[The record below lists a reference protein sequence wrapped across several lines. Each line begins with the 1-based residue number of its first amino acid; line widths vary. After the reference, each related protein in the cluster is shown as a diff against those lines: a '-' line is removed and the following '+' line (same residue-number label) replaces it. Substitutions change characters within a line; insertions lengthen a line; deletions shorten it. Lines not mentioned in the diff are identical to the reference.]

1 MPMTPETFR
10 NIYGVDESPS
20 KLDQSALVLIDI
32 QREYRDGRV
41 PLMNVDAAADEA
53 GRLLQL
59 ARQNSVPVFHVAH
72 DAGPGAPAFASDHK
86 HRDFLPQV
94 APKEGETVI
103 FKQHADAFLGTGLA
117 DKIRET
123 GRSEVIIAGDTAGV
137 CVSTTARTAAEAHGF
152 RVTVVADAI
161 AARDAPDPFGGTI
174 DAETVRR
181 VALAEL
187 ADFFAVVVKDST
199 VWTK

>member
-1 MPMTPETFR
+1 MALETFR
-10 NIYGVDESPS
+10 NIFGVDERPAD
-20 KLDQSALVLIDI
+20 LDQSALILIDI

-41 PLMNVDAAADEA
+41 PLANVDAAANEA
-53 GRLLQL
+53 GRLLEL
-59 ARQNSVPVFHVAH
+59 ARRNGVPVFHVAH
-72 DAGPGAPAFASDHK
+72 DAGAGAPAFASDNEY
-86 HRDFLPQV
+86 RNFLPQV
-94 APKEGETVI
+94 MPKDGETII

-161 AARDAPDPFGGTI
+161 AARDVPDPLGGTI

-187 ADFFAVVVKDST
+187 SDFFAVVVKDSK